1 MTERNNAKR
10 RNFAREILGLA
21 SISALIAVV
30 VFLVVT
36 NIAATV
42 AEVYVFEQD
51 VPMTEFD
58 WLDVHRWIFG
68 VGGAL
73 AIAVF
78 CVLFLA
84 KLGERLAYIRKIT
97 AGIHTMRLGEVNA
110 PIPLEGNNELTEL
123 ADAINYMANA
133 RQILAEKE
141 KALAREK
148 DQLIRS
154 LSHDIRTPLTAILAY
169 SEYLAADACLSDQ
182 EQKRYLQMMK
192 KKAEQ
197 IRDLTDI
204 LLDGS
209 KRNPEHFE
217 DGKLLMEQLAAE
229 FEEELEAEFTV
240 TTDLSR
246 CSSFSGRFDVQEL
259 RRIFDNLSSN
269 VRKYADSAHP
279 VCLAIQKK
287 PDGLLIRQ
295 FNAVRMQTEQ
305 PDSYQLG
312 IHSIRRIAQHYG
324 GTVTV
329 EQTEEQFEI
338 SIQLSAI
345 L

>member
-21 SISALIAVV
+21 GISALIAVV

-78 CVLFLA
+78 CVLFLT

-110 PIPLEGNNELTEL
+110 SIPLEGNNELTEL
-123 ADAINYMANA
+123 ADAINYMATA

-141 KALAREK
+141 KALAQEK

-169 SEYLAADACLSDQ
+169 SEYLAADTGLSDQ

-246 CSSFSGRFDVQEL
+246 CSSFSGNFDVREL

-269 VRKYADSAHP
+269 VRKYADSAYP
-279 VCLAIQKK
+279 ICLAIQKK

-295 FNAVRMQTEQ
+295 SNAVRTQTEQ
-305 PDSYQLG
+305 PDSYKLG
-312 IHSIRRIAQHYG
+312 INSIRRIAQYYG

-329 EQTEEQFEI
+329 EQTEKHFEI
-338 SIQLSAI
+338 SIELSAI